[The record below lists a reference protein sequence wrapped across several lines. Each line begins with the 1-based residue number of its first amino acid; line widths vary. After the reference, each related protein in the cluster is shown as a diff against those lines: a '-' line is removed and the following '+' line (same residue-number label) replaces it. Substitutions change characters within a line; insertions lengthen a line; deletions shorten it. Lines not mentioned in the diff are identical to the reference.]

1 LDTTTI
7 YEFKITP
14 IVELY
19 YNEDNFY
26 GVYKFRTLD
35 SYLPEIKQT
44 EAYDFDS
51 NKTEMKFEGM
61 LAGRTQRLN
70 MGTEYEVKAKLEF
83 SKKYKNY
90 NYVPISV
97 TQPMPKSLDDQKKF
111 LQSVCTPL
119 QAETLLE
126 QYPDVVQMIVD
137 GREGEIDLG
146 KTKGIKEITFENIKS
161 KVLDNY
167 AISDIL
173 SLLVPLGIS
182 FSKIRKLLG
191 GEPNP
196 TILKEKILDDPYL
209 LSDIPGI
216 SFKVVDGIAVGMN
229 PEFRTSKKR
238 IISFI
243 KNHLREVGESD
254 GHTFIYKNELS
265 EKINNTISECEELF
279 EEVLSEQEEYETFLH
294 IEGDKIGLNYC
305 WYVEKEIYRIL
316 KEINDSEPIV
326 LTQEEIDN
334 GISNAEKELGFN
346 YTEEQREILI
356 NCTKS
361 NLTLITGKAG
371 TGKTSLTR
379 GLLNIY
385 KNHSMVCVA
394 LSAKAAKRINE
405 ITGFASS
412 TIHRALGAK
421 GLNSFVYNK
430 DFRMPYEVNLVE
442 EMSMTNNSLFYDFIS
457 AMRIGSKLILC
468 GDPFQIPAIG
478 AGAVFSDILEK
489 DIFDVNKLT
498 KILRQSEDSG
508 IVVDANKIRDGIS
521 PIKTPSFKEAHGLN
535 GDMVFM
541 FRSDRDELN
550 RIAIETYLKTI
561 KDVGIDNCYILT
573 TRREGCVNSSRE
585 ISKKIQDI
593 LIGDDVAMMKY
604 GDNKTFKL
612 GARVIHTF
620 NDYDTQTFNGDMG
633 TITSFGKDEG
643 GDFLEVTY
651 PEKTTTYYKGDLKKL
666 ELSYCL
672 STHRFQGS
680 ESKVIIGIIDNNGFL
695 LLSRPML
702 YTLITRGKER
712 VLLLA
717 EPFAY
722 NQALKE
728 ENAGIRKTWM
738 KGF

>member
-1 LDTTTI
+1 
-7 YEFKITP
+7 
-14 IVELY
+14 
-19 YNEDNFY
+19 
-26 GVYKFRTLD
+26 
-35 SYLPEIKQT
+35 
-44 EAYDFDS
+44 
-51 NKTEMKFEGM
+51 MKFEGM

-70 MGTEYEVKAKLEF
+70 MGTEYSVKATLEF

-97 TQPMPKSLDDQKKF
+97 GQDLPKSVDDQKKF

-126 QYPDVVQMIVD
+126 QYPDAVQMIVD
-137 GREGEIDLG
+137 GRDGEIDLN
-146 KTKGIKEITFENIKS
+146 KTKGIKEITFENIKN

-173 SLLVPLGIS
+173 SLLIPLGIS

-196 TILKEKILDDPYL
+196 TILKDKILDDPYI

-216 SFKVVDGIAVGMN
+216 SWKLIDGIATGLN
-229 PEFRTSKKR
+229 PDFKTSKKR

-243 KNHLREVGESD
+243 KNYLKEVGESD
-254 GHTFIYKNELS
+254 GHTFIYKEELI
-265 EKINNTISECEELF
+265 EKINNSIQECENFL
-279 EEVLSEQEEYETFLH
+279 EEILSEQEEYETFLH
-294 IEGDKIGLNYC
+294 IEDDKIGLHYY

-316 KEINDSEPIV
+316 KEINESEPIE

-334 GISNAEKELGFN
+334 GIANAEKELGFT
-346 YTEEQREILI
+346 YTDEQREILI

-385 KNHSMVCVA
+385 KNHPMVCTA

-405 ITGFASS
+405 ITGFVSS

-430 DFRMPYEVNLVE
+430 DFRMGYDVNLVD

-457 AMRIGSKLILC
+457 AMKIGSKLILC

-489 DIFDVNKLT
+489 DIFNANKLT

-521 PIKTPSFKEAHGLN
+521 PIETPSFKEVHGLN
-535 GDMVFM
+535 SDMVFM

-550 RIAIETYLKTI
+550 RIAIDTYLKTI

-573 TRREGCVNSSRE
+573 TRREGCINSSRE
-585 ISKKIQDI
+585 ISKRVQDI
-593 LIGDDVAMMKY
+593 LIPDDVAMMKY
-604 GDNKTFKL
+604 GENKIFKL
-612 GARVIHTF
+612 GARVIHTS

-643 GDFLEVTY
+643 GEFLEVTY

-680 ESKVIIGIIDNNGFL
+680 EAKVIIGIIDNNGFL

-702 YTLITRGKER
+702 YTLITRGKEK